1 MAVDKKNIFLTNTA
15 EAMPYVSKRKGG
27 EIFSCPKRN
36 VQSHAALIKT
46 KLQNAYN
53 AASTQRQAAAIR
65 YKEGVYLEFS
75 SASQHDLAIKSL
87 ENRKEGIRL
96 LNVQEDKMS
105 NTIKATVYIPHG
117 KESYFINKVIAYD
130 TKKTPN
136 GNPQNNDLI
145 GSIEDVKLAML
156 DSFWIGE
163 KTTMPT
169 SNAVWCEVWLRYD
182 YSDQALDA
190 WKGAE
195 KSFLEICEQN
205 KIRVNDNRIIF
216 PERIVKL
223 VLANEEQLK
232 ICISTCPYIAEIRR
246 AQEATTFFEELSNN
260 EQQEWIDELLG
271 RTHFQNDNVSICL
284 LDTGLTSSHPLLNKA
299 IQNDGVQAV
308 KPVWGTGDHQGHGT
322 EMAGIALY
330 RDLRQALEDTGDIFI
345 PQKLESVKILPP
357 KSANPYELYGAITE
371 QAIALAEIANP
382 NMKRILCMA
391 VTSQEYNTLDGSPTS
406 WSASIDNITSAAD
419 EESEKRLFFISAGNV
434 CPDELNVGYPNSN
447 TLHSIESPGQ
457 AWNAIT
463 VGAYSENIVISNS
476 SYKDHSAVAD
486 AGELSPYSST
496 SETWSSKWPIKPE
509 ILLDGGNMATNGSD
523 FTECADLSLLTTNY
537 RPLLKQF
544 STIWGT
550 SSATAQAAW
559 MGAQLLAEYP
569 NAWPETI
576 RALIIHSASWT
587 EKMKKQFCVEDK
599 KTKGRR
605 RLLRTCGYGIPN
617 LQKAIQ
623 CMNNSVNLI
632 VQGELQ
638 PFEKKRMEK
647 SMKKGMHEMHFH
659 KLPWPKEQ
667 LRSLGEVPVT
677 LKVTLSYFIEPGPGE
692 VGWKDKYRYPSCGLR
707 FDVINANET
716 PEDFKKRVNF
726 KMRGEDRKDKGDGS
740 SGSERWYLGSDNR
753 DVGSIHSDFCK
764 LNAVDLCDCNFI
776 AVYPVI
782 GWWRE
787 RDYLGKYDSQVRY
800 SIIVSLA
807 TPKIDVDLYTPII
820 TEIKNAVEVDIETIS
835 RKT

>member
-1 MAVDKKNIFLTNTA
+1 MAVNKKNIFLANTA
-15 EAMPYVSKRKGG
+15 EAMPYVSKPQMGG
-27 EIFSCPKRN
+27 SSYPNRN
-36 VQSHAALIKT
+36 IKSHAELIKT
-46 KLQNAYN
+46 KLQNSYKTAI
-53 AASTQRQAAAIR
+53 TQKQAAAIR

-87 ENRKEGIRL
+87 ENRKQGIRL
-96 LNVQEDKMS
+96 LNVHEDNES
-105 NTIKATVYIPHG
+105 DTIKATVYIPAG
-117 KESYFINKVIAYD
+117 KESYFINKVEAYA
-130 TKKTPN
+130 TEQTYA
-136 GNPQNNDLI
+136 GNPKNNDLI

-163 KTTMPT
+163 KKTMPT
-169 SNAVWCEVWLRYD
+169 STPVWCEVWLRYD
-182 YSDQALDA
+182 YIDKESKS
-190 WKGAE
+190 WKE
-195 KSFLEICEQN
+195 SEINFLEICKQN
-205 KIRVNDNRIIF
+205 QIRVDDNRIVF

-232 ICISTCPYIAEIRR
+232 IFISTCPYIAEIRR

-260 EQQEWIDELLG
+260 EQQEWIYELLG
-271 RTHFQNDNVSICL
+271 RTYFQSDNVAICL
-284 LDTGLTSSHPLLNKA
+284 LDTGITSSHPLLNKA
-299 IQNDGVQAV
+299 IQENGVQAV
-308 KPVWGTGDHQGHGT
+308 KSVWGTGDHQGHGT

-330 RDLRQALEDTGDIFI
+330 KDLRQALEDTENIFI
-345 PQKLESVKILPP
+345 PQKVESVKILPS
-357 KSANPYELYGAITE
+357 KGANPYELYGAITE
-371 QAIALAEIANP
+371 QAVSLAEISNP
-382 NMKRILCMA
+382 NTKRILCMA
-391 VTSQEYNTLDGSPTS
+391 VTSPEYNTRDGSPTS
-406 WSASIDNITSAAD
+406 WSASIDSITSAAD
-419 EESEKRLFFISAGNV
+419 EESEKRLFFISSGNV
-434 CPDELNVGYPNSN
+434 YPDELIKVGYPDSS

-463 VGAYSENIVISNS
+463 VGAYSQSISISDS
-476 SYKDHSAVAD
+476 SYKGYSAVAD

-509 ILLDGGNMATNGSD
+509 ILLDGGNMATNGFD
-523 FTECADLSLLTTNY
+523 FTECTDLSLLTTNY

-559 MGAQLLAEYP
+559 MGAKLLAEYP

-587 EKMKKQFCVEDK
+587 DKMKKQFCVEDT

-605 RLLRTCGYGIPN
+605 RLLRACGYGVPD

-638 PFEKKRMEK
+638 PFEKN
-647 SMKKGMHEMHFH
+647 SMNEMHFH

-707 FDVINANET
+707 FDVINVNET
-716 PEDFKKRVNF
+716 HEDFKKRVNV
-726 KMRGEDRKDKGDGS
+726 KMRGEDRKDKGEGS

-753 DVGSIHSDFCK
+753 DVGSIHSDFCE
-764 LNAVDLCDCNFI
+764 LSAVDLYDCNFI
-776 AVYPVI
+776 AVYPVV

-787 RDYLGKYDSQVRY
+787 RAYLGKYDSKVRY
-800 SIIVSLA
+800 SMIVSLS
-807 TPKIDVDLYTPII
+807 TPKIDVDLYTPIVA
-820 TEIKNAVEVDIETIS
+820 EIKNAVEIDIEAI
-835 RKT
+835 

>member
-15 EAMPYVSKRKGG
+15 EAMPYVSKPQMGD
-27 EIFSCPKRN
+27 FSYPKRN
-36 VQSHAALIKT
+36 VKSHAELIYK
-46 KLQNAYN
+46 KLQDSYK
-53 AASTQRQAAAIR
+53 AAITQKQAAAIR

-87 ENRKEGIRL
+87 ENRKQGIRL
-96 LNVQEDKMS
+96 LNVQADSESD
-105 NTIKATVYIPHG
+105 TIKATVYIPAG
-117 KESYFINKVIAYD
+117 KESYFISKVEAYA
-130 TKKTPN
+130 TEQTYTGKPK
-136 GNPQNNDLI
+136 NNDLI

-163 KTTMPT
+163 KKTMPT
-169 SNAVWCEVWLRYD
+169 SIPVWCEVWLRYD
-182 YSDQALDA
+182 YSDKGSKA
-190 WKGAE
+190 WE
-195 KSFLEICEQN
+195 ESEINFLEICKQN
-205 KIRVNDNRIIF
+205 QIRVDDNRIIF

-232 ICISTCPYIAEIRR
+232 IFISTCPYIAEIRR

-271 RTHFQNDNVSICL
+271 RTHFQNDNVAICL
-284 LDTGLTSSHPLLNKA
+284 LDTGLTASHPLLNRA
-299 IQNDGVQAV
+299 IQDDGIQTV
-308 KPVWGTGDHQGHGT
+308 KSAWGTGDHQGHGT

-330 RDLRQALEDTGDIFI
+330 RDLRQVLEDTGNIFI
-345 PQKLESVKILPP
+345 SHKVESVKILPP
-357 KSANPYELYGAITE
+357 TGANPYELYGAITE
-371 QAIALAEIANP
+371 QAVSLAEISNP
-382 NMKRILCMA
+382 NTKRILCMA
-391 VTSQEYNTLDGSPTS
+391 VTSPEYNTLDGSPTS
-406 WSASIDNITSAAD
+406 WSASIDSITSAAD
-419 EESEKRLFFISAGNV
+419 EESEKRLFFISSGNV
-434 CPDELNVGYPNSN
+434 YPDELTKVGYPDSS

-463 VGAYSENIVISNS
+463 VGAYSQSIVISDI
-476 SYKDHSAVAD
+476 SYKGYSAVAD
-486 AGELSPYSST
+486 DGELSPYSST

-509 ILLDGGNMATNGSD
+509 ILLDGGNMATNGFD
-523 FTECADLSLLTTNY
+523 FTECTDLSLLTTNY

-550 SSATAQAAW
+550 SSANAQAAW

-587 EKMKKQFCVEDK
+587 DKMKKQFCIEDT

-605 RLLRTCGYGIPN
+605 RLLRTCGYGVPD
-617 LQKAIQ
+617 LRKAIQ

-638 PFEKKRMEK
+638 PFEKNRMN
-647 SMKKGMHEMHFH
+647 EMHFH

-716 PEDFKKRVNF
+716 PEDFKKRVNV
-726 KMRGEDRKDKGDGS
+726 KMRGEDKKDKGEGS

-753 DVGSIHSDFCK
+753 DVGSIHSDFCE
-764 LNAVDLCDCNFI
+764 LSAVDLCDCNFI
-776 AVYPVI
+776 AVYPIV

-787 RDYLGKYDSQVRY
+787 RDYLGKYNSKVRY
-800 SIIVSLA
+800 SMIVSLS
-807 TPKIDVDLYTPII
+807 TPKIDVDLYTPIV
-820 TEIKNAVEVDIETIS
+820 TEIKNAVEIDIEAI
-835 RKT
+835 

>member
-1 MAVDKKNIFLTNTA
+1 MAVDKKNIFVTNTA
-15 EAMPYVSKRKGG
+15 EAMPYVSKPQMG
-27 EIFSCPKRN
+27 ESSYPKRN
-36 VQSHAALIKT
+36 VKSHAELIKT
-46 KLQNAYN
+46 KLQSSYK
-53 AASTQRQAAAIR
+53 AAITQKQAAAIR

-87 ENRKEGIRL
+87 ENRKQGIRL
-96 LNVQEDKMS
+96 LNVQEDKES
-105 NTIKATVYIPHG
+105 DTIKATVYIPAG
-117 KESYFINKVIAYD
+117 KESYFINKVEAYA
-130 TKKTPN
+130 TEQTYT
-136 GNPQNNDLI
+136 GNPKNNDLI

-163 KTTMPT
+163 KKTMPT
-169 SNAVWCEVWLRYD
+169 STSVWCEVWLRYD
-182 YSDQALDA
+182 YSDKETKA
-190 WKGAE
+190 WE
-195 KSFLEICEQN
+195 ESEINFLEICKQN
-205 KIRVNDNRIIF
+205 QIRVDDNRIIF

-232 ICISTCPYIAEIRR
+232 IFISTCPYIAEIRR

-260 EQQEWIDELLG
+260 EQQEWIDELLE
-271 RTHFQNDNVSICL
+271 RTHFQNDNIAICL

-299 IQNDGVQAV
+299 IQEDGVQAV
-308 KPVWGTGDHQGHGT
+308 KSVWGTGDHQGHGT
-322 EMAGIALY
+322 KMAGIALY
-330 RDLRQALEDTGDIFI
+330 RDLKQALEDTGNIYI
-345 PQKLESVKILPP
+345 SQKVESVKILPP
-357 KSANPYELYGAITE
+357 KGANPYELYGAITE
-371 QAIALAEIANP
+371 QAVSLAEISNP
-382 NMKRILCMA
+382 DTKRILCMA
-391 VTSQEYNTLDGSPTS
+391 VTSPEYNTRDGSPTS
-406 WSASIDNITSAAD
+406 WSASIDSITSAAD
-419 EESEKRLFFISAGNV
+419 EESEKRLFFISSGNV
-434 CPDELNVGYPNSN
+434 YPDELIKVDYPDSS

-463 VGAYSENIVISNS
+463 VGAYSQSIAISDS
-476 SYKDHSAVAD
+476 SYKGYSAVAD

-509 ILLDGGNMATNGSD
+509 ILLDGGNMATNGFD
-523 FTECADLSLLTTNY
+523 FTECTDLSLLTTNY
-537 RPLLKQF
+537 RPLLKRF

-569 NAWPETI
+569 NSWPETI

-587 EKMKKQFCVEDK
+587 DKMKKQFCIEDI

-605 RLLRTCGYGIPN
+605 RLLRTCGYGVPD

-638 PFEKKRMEK
+638 PFEKS
-647 SMKKGMHEMHFH
+647 SMNEMHFH

-716 PEDFKKRVNF
+716 PEDFKKRVNV
-726 KMRGEDRKDKGDGS
+726 KMRGEDKKDKGEGS

-753 DVGSIHSDFCK
+753 DVGSIHSDFCE
-764 LNAVDLCDCNFI
+764 LSAVDLCDCNFI
-776 AVYPVI
+776 AVYPIV

-787 RDYLGKYDSQVRY
+787 RAYLGKHDSKVRY
-800 SIIVSLA
+800 SMIVSLS
-807 TPKIDVDLYTPII
+807 TPKIDVDLYTPIV
-820 TEIKNAVEVDIETIS
+820 TEIKNAVEIDIQAI
-835 RKT
+835 

>member
-1 MAVDKKNIFLTNTA
+1 MAVDKKNIFLSNTA
-15 EAMPYVSKRKGG
+15 EAMPYVSTPQMGG
-27 EIFSCPKRN
+27 ASYPKRN
-36 VQSHAALIKT
+36 VKSHAELIQT
-46 KLQNAYN
+46 KLQNSYKSAI
-53 AASTQRQAAAIR
+53 TQKQAAAIR

-87 ENRKEGIRL
+87 ENRKQGIRL
-96 LNVQEDKMS
+96 LNVHEDKES
-105 NTIKATVYIPHG
+105 ETIKATVYIPAG
-117 KESYFINKVIAYD
+117 KESYFIKKAEAYANEQ
-130 TKKTPN
+130 TTA
-136 GNPQNNDLI
+136 GNPRNNDLI

-163 KTTMPT
+163 KKAMPT
-169 SNAVWCEVWLRYD
+169 STPVWCEVWLRYD
-182 YSDQALDA
+182 YVDKELKA
-190 WKGAE
+190 WEEAE
-195 KSFLEICEQN
+195 INFLEICKQN
-205 KIRVNDNRIIF
+205 QIRVDDNRIVF

-232 ICISTCPYIAEIRR
+232 MFISTCPYIAEIRR
-246 AQEATTFFEELSNN
+246 AQEATTFFEELPNN
-260 EQQEWIDELLG
+260 EQQDWIDELLG
-271 RTHFQNDNVSICL
+271 RTHFQNDNVAVCL
-284 LDTGLTSSHPLLNKA
+284 LDTGLTSSHPLLNKG
-299 IQNDGVQAV
+299 IQDDGIQAV
-308 KPVWGTGDHQGHGT
+308 KSAWGTGDHQGHGT

-330 RDLRQALEDTGDIFI
+330 RDLRQALEDTENIFI
-345 PQKLESVKILPP
+345 PHKVESVKILPP
-357 KSANPYELYGAITE
+357 KGSNPYELYGAITE
-371 QAIALAEIANP
+371 QAVSLAEISNP
-382 NMKRILCMA
+382 NIKRVLCMA
-391 VTSQEYNTLDGSPTS
+391 VTSPEYNTKDGSPTS
-406 WSASIDNITSAAD
+406 WSASIDSITSAAD
-419 EESEKRLFFISAGNV
+419 EESEKRLFFISSGNV
-434 CPDELNVGYPNSN
+434 YPDELTKVGYPDSC

-463 VGAYSENIVISNS
+463 VGAYSQSITISDS
-476 SYKDHSAVAD
+476 SYKGYSAVAD
-486 AGELSPYSST
+486 AGEISPYSST

-509 ILLDGGNMATNGSD
+509 ILLDGGNMATNGFD
-523 FTECADLSLLTTNY
+523 FSECTDLSLLTTNY

-544 STIWGT
+544 ATIWGT

-587 EKMKKQFCVEDK
+587 DKMKKQFCIEDT

-605 RLLRTCGYGIPN
+605 RLLRTCGYGVPD

-632 VQGELQ
+632 IQGELQ
-638 PFEKKRMEK
+638 PFEKN
-647 SMKKGMHEMHFH
+647 SMNEMHFH

-667 LRSLGEVPVT
+667 LRALGVVPVT

-716 PEDFKKRVNF
+716 PEDFKKRVNV
-726 KMRGEDRKDKGDGS
+726 KMRGEDKKDKGEGS

-753 DVGSIHSDFCK
+753 DVGSIHSDFCE
-764 LNAVDLCDCNFI
+764 LSAVDLCDCNFI
-776 AVYPVI
+776 AVYPIV

-787 RDYLGKYDSQVRY
+787 RAYLGKHDSKVRY
-800 SIIVSLA
+800 SMIVSLS
-807 TPKIDVDLYTPII
+807 TPKIDVDLYTPIV
-820 TEIKNAVEVDIETIS
+820 TEIKNTVEIDIQAI
-835 RKT
+835 

>member
-15 EAMPYVSKRKGG
+15 EAMPYVSKPQMGG
-27 EIFSCPKRN
+27 ASYPKRN

-46 KLQNAYN
+46 KLQNSYN
-53 AASTQRQAAAIR
+53 AASTQKRAVAIR

-87 ENRKEGIRL
+87 ENRKEGMRL
-96 LNVQEDKMS
+96 LNVQEDKES
-105 NTIKATVYIPHG
+105 HTIKATVYIPHG

-130 TKKTPN
+130 TKKTPA
-136 GNPQNNDLI
+136 GNPKNNDLI
-145 GSIEDVKLAML
+145 GSIEDVKLAVL
-156 DSFWIGE
+156 DSFWIG
-163 KTTMPT
+163 KKATMPT
-169 SNAVWCEVWLRYD
+169 SSAVWCEVWLRYD
-182 YSDQALDA
+182 YSDKELKA
-190 WKGAE
+190 WEEAE

-205 KIRVNDNRIIF
+205 QIRIDDNRIIF

-232 ICISTCPYIAEIRR
+232 IFISTCPYIAEIRR

-260 EQQEWIDELLG
+260 EQQEWINELLG
-271 RTHFQNDNVSICL
+271 RTHFQNDNVAICL

-299 IQNDGVQAV
+299 IQNDGVQTV
-308 KPVWGTGDHQGHGT
+308 KSVWGTGDHQGHGT

-330 RDLRQALEDTGDIFI
+330 RDLGHALESAESIVI

-357 KSANPYELYGAITE
+357 KGANAYELYGAITK
-371 QAIALAEIANP
+371 QAISFAEIANP
-382 NMKRILCMA
+382 NIKRILCMA
-391 VTSQEYNTLDGSPTS
+391 VTSQEYNTSDGSPTS
-406 WSASIDNITSAAD
+406 WSASIDSITSAAD
-419 EESEKRLFFISAGNV
+419 EESEKRLFFISSGNV
-434 CPDELNVGYPNSN
+434 CPNELNELKVGYPDSN

-457 AWNAIT
+457 AWNAIM
-463 VGAYSENIVISNS
+463 VGAYSQSIVISDS
-476 SYKDHSAVAD
+476 SYKDYSAVAD

-509 ILLDGGNMATNGSD
+509 ILLDGGNMATDGAV

-537 RPLLKQF
+537 RPLLNQF

-569 NAWPETI
+569 NAWAETI

-587 EKMKKQFCVEDK
+587 DKMKKQFCFEDT

-605 RLLRTCGYGIPN
+605 RLLRTCGYGIPD

-638 PFEKKRMEK
+638 PFEKK
-647 SMKKGMHEMHFH
+647 SMNEMHIH
-659 KLPWPKEQ
+659 K
-667 LRSLGEVPVT
+667 
-677 LKVTLSYFIEPGPGE
+677 
-692 VGWKDKYRYPSCGLR
+692 
-707 FDVINANET
+707 
-716 PEDFKKRVNF
+716 
-726 KMRGEDRKDKGDGS
+726 
-740 SGSERWYLGSDNR
+740 
-753 DVGSIHSDFCK
+753 
-764 LNAVDLCDCNFI
+764 
-776 AVYPVI
+776 
-782 GWWRE
+782 
-787 RDYLGKYDSQVRY
+787 
-800 SIIVSLA
+800 
-807 TPKIDVDLYTPII
+807 
-820 TEIKNAVEVDIETIS
+820 
-835 RKT
+835 

>member
-15 EAMPYVSKRKGG
+15 EAMPYVSKPQMGG
-27 EIFSCPKRN
+27 ASYPKRD
-36 VQSHAALIKT
+36 VKSHAAFIQA
-46 KLQNAYN
+46 KLQNSYK
-53 AASTQRQAAAIR
+53 AAITQKQAAAIR

-75 SASQHDLAIKSL
+75 SASQHDLAIQRL
-87 ENRKEGIRL
+87 ENRQQGIRL
-96 LNVQEDKMS
+96 LNVQEDS
-105 NTIKATVYIPHG
+105 ESDTIKATVYIPAG
-117 KESYFINKVIAYD
+117 KESYFINKVEAYA
-130 TKKTPN
+130 TEQTHT
-136 GNPQNNDLI
+136 GNPKNNDLI

-156 DSFWIGE
+156 DSFWIGD
-163 KTTMPT
+163 KKTMPT
-169 SNAVWCEVWLRYD
+169 STPVWCEVWLRYD
-182 YSDQALDA
+182 YSDKELKV
-190 WKGAE
+190 WEKAE
-195 KSFLEICEQN
+195 ISFLEICKQN
-205 KIRVNDNRIIF
+205 QVRVDDNRIIF

-232 ICISTCPYIAEIRR
+232 IFISTCPYIAEIRR
-246 AQEATTFFEELSNN
+246 AQEATTFFAELSNT
-260 EQQEWIDELLG
+260 EQQEWIDELLR
-271 RTHFQNDNVSICL
+271 RTHFQNDNVAICL

-299 IQNDGVQAV
+299 IQDDGVQAV
-308 KPVWGTGDHQGHGT
+308 KSVWGTGDHQGHGT

-330 RDLRQALEDTGDIFI
+330 RDLRQALEDTGNIFI

-357 KSANPYELYGAITE
+357 KGANPYELYGAITE
-371 QAIALAEIANP
+371 QAVSLAEISNP
-382 NMKRILCMA
+382 NTKRILCMA
-391 VTSQEYNTLDGSPTS
+391 VTSPEYNTRDGSPTS
-406 WSASIDNITSAAD
+406 WSASIDSITSAAD
-419 EESEKRLFFISAGNV
+419 EESEKRLFFISSGNV
-434 CPDELNVGYPNSN
+434 YPDELTKVGYPDSS

-463 VGAYSENIVISNS
+463 VGAYSQSIVISDS
-476 SYKDHSAVAD
+476 SYKDYSAVAD

-509 ILLDGGNMATNGSD
+509 ILLDGGNMATNGFD
-523 FTECADLSLLTTNY
+523 FTECTDLSLLTTNY

-587 EKMKKQFCVEDK
+587 DKMKKQFCIEDT

-605 RLLRTCGYGIPN
+605 RLLKACGYGVPD

-638 PFEKKRMEK
+638 PFEKN
-647 SMKKGMHEMHFH
+647 SMNEMHFH

-716 PEDFKKRVNF
+716 PEDFKKRVNV
-726 KMRGEDRKDKGDGS
+726 KMRGEDKKDKGEGS

-753 DVGSIHSDFCK
+753 DVGSIHSDFCE
-764 LNAVDLCDCNFI
+764 LSAVDLCDCNFI

-787 RDYLGKYDSQVRY
+787 RAYLGKYDSKVRY
-800 SIIVSLA
+800 SMIVSLS
-807 TPKIDVDLYTPII
+807 TPKIDVDLYTPIV
-820 TEIKNAVEVDIETIS
+820 TEIKNAVEIDIEAI
-835 RKT
+835 